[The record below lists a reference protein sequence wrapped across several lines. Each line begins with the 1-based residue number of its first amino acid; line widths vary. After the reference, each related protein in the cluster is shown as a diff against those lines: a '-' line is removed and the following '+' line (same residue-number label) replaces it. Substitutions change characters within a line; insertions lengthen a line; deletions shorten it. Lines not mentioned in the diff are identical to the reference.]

1 MSDELRTWLEQVRD
15 ERNQAQVALQNGD
28 DGPMRLWALRH
39 GHVLIDKCEELAGAF
54 GDVPG
59 LLREIADNAQN
70 GNAGEMERLVCTAA
84 YLEDTADF
92 LDAAL
97 RAPGGGGG

>member
-1 MSDELRTWLEQVRD
+1 MSDELRTWLEEAQ
-15 ERNQAQVALQNGD
+15 ERWNDAND
-28 DGPMRLWALRH
+28 DGEVMRKRAYWAYDYGDALLAK
-39 GHVLIDKCEELAGAF
+39 VEELAEAF

-59 LLREIADNAQN
+59 LLREIADNARN

-97 RAPGGGGG
+97 RAPGGGES